1 MIIGFET
8 GKSFNDRIV
17 HGFVSKLD
25 GGGYETYMK
34 KHAQDQFNDK
44 NIVYKN
50 PLPKD
55 IGNFNYIIH
64 AATIAS

>member
-34 KHAQDQFNDK
+34 KACTRS
-44 NIVYKN
+44 I
-50 PLPKD
+50 
-55 IGNFNYIIH
+55 
-64 AATIAS
+64 